1 MNSTTPDLAA
11 IRARHAAS
19 TPGTWITTADI
30 DDPHSPWG
38 LEIICVGDYD
48 DPDARL
54 NHIVRVPDHDDRPAD
69 LCFIADAHQDIPA
82 LLDMIERLQTQ
93 RRQDDAE
100 INQSSAADQIAELR
114 ALLTRAETAPDT
126 ETALDLAIGAYKT
139 AAGYISKIEELQ
151 KAAKD
156 LIAEIFTETGQT
168 EAKSSA
174 GRAYVTAP
182 SASASYDA
190 KALDA
195 LAKSSAELA
204 AILAPHRTIRERAGV
219 LAIR

>member
-1 MNSTTPDLAA
+1 MNSTAPDLAA
-11 IRARHAAS
+11 IRARHVAS
-19 TPGTWITTADI
+19 TPGTWITTADH
-30 DDPHSPWG
+30 DDPCSPWG
-38 LEIICVGDYD
+38 LEVICIGDPN

-82 LLDMIERLQTQ
+82 LIAEIERLRATP
-93 RRQDDAE
+93 
-100 INQSSAADQIAELR
+100 AADQIAELR
-114 ALLTRAETAPDT
+114 ALLARAETAPDT

-139 AAGYISKIEELQ
+139 AAGYISRIEELQ
-151 KAAKD
+151 KAAKE

-174 GRAYVTAP
+174 GRAYVTAA
-182 SASASYDA
+182 SASASYDT

-204 AILAPHRTIRERAGV
+204 AILAPHRTIRERAGT
-219 LAIR
+219 LTIR

>member
-1 MNSTTPDLAA
+1 MNDTTPDLAA

-30 DDPHSPWG
+30 DDPYSPWG

-54 NHIVRVPDHDDRPAD
+54 DHIVRVPDHDDRPAD

-82 LLDMIERLQTQ
+82 LIAEIERLRATP
-93 RRQDDAE
+93 
-100 INQSSAADQIAELR
+100 ADQIAELR

-139 AAGYISKIEELQ
+139 AAGYISRIEELQ
-151 KAAKD
+151 KAAKE

-174 GRAYVTAP
+174 GRAYVTA
-182 SASASYDA
+182 ASISTSYDT

-204 AILAPHRTIRERAGV
+204 AILAPHRTIRERAGT
-219 LAIR
+219 LTIR

>member
-54 NHIVRVPDHDDRPAD
+54 DHIVRVPDHDDRPAD

-82 LLDMIERLQTQ
+82 LIAEIERLRATP
-93 RRQDDAE
+93 
-100 INQSSAADQIAELR
+100 AADQIAELR

-139 AAGYISKIEELQ
+139 AAGYISKIEEMQ

-174 GRAYVTAP
+174 GRAYVTAA
-182 SASASYDA
+182 SASASYDT

>member
-30 DDPHSPWG
+30 DDPYSPWG
-38 LEIICVGDYD
+38 LEIIRVGDYD

-54 NHIVRVPDHDDRPAD
+54 DHIVRVPDHDDRPAD
-69 LCFIADAHQDIPA
+69 LRFIADAHQDIPA
-82 LLDMIERLQTQ
+82 LIAEIERLRATP
-93 RRQDDAE
+93 
-100 INQSSAADQIAELR
+100 ADQIAELR
-114 ALLTRAETAPDT
+114 TLLTRAETAPDT

-139 AAGYISKIEELQ
+139 AAGYISRIEELQ

-174 GRAYVTAP
+174 GRAYVTAA
-182 SASASYDA
+182 SASASYDT
-190 KALDA
+190 KALDV

-204 AILAPHRTIRERAGV
+204 AILAPHRTIRERAGT
-219 LAIR
+219 LTIR

>member
-1 MNSTTPDLAA
+1 MNDQATP
-11 IRARHAAS
+11 
-19 TPGTWITTADI
+19 
-30 DDPHSPWG
+30 
-38 LEIICVGDYD
+38 
-48 DPDARL
+48 
-54 NHIVRVPDHDDRPAD
+54 
-69 LCFIADAHQDIPA
+69 
-82 LLDMIERLQTQ
+82 
-93 RRQDDAE
+93 
-100 INQSSAADQIAELR
+100 AADQIAELR

-156 LIAEIFTETGQT
+156 LIAEIFIETGQT

-174 GRAYVTAP
+174 GRAYVTAA
-182 SASASYDA
+182 SASASYDT

-204 AILAPHRTIRERAGV
+204 AILAPHRTIRERAGT
-219 LAIR
+219 LTIR

>member
-1 MNSTTPDLAA
+1 MNDTTPDLAA

-30 DDPHSPWG
+30 DDPYSPWG

-54 NHIVRVPDHDDRPAD
+54 DHIVRVPDHDDRPAD

-82 LLDMIERLQTQ
+82 LIAEIERLRATP
-93 RRQDDAE
+93 
-100 INQSSAADQIAELR
+100 AADQIAELR
-114 ALLTRAETAPDT
+114 TLLTRAETAPDT

-174 GRAYVTAP
+174 GRAYVTAA
-182 SASASYDA
+182 SASASYDT

-204 AILAPHRTIRERAGV
+204 AILAPHRTIRERAGT
-219 LAIR
+219 LTIR